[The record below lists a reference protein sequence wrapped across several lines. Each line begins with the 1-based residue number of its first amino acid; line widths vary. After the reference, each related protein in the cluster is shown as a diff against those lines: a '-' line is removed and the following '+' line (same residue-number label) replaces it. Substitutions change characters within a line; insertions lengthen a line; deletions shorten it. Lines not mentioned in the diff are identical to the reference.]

1 MSASKD
7 KKQKS
12 EEEKRRKSEA
22 ISRIVLPLAN
32 ATLASVARV
41 LVEQLF
47 KGA

>member
-1 MSASKD
+1 MARRE

-12 EEEKRRKSEA
+12 DEEKRRKSEA
-22 ISRIVLPLAN
+22 ISRVVLPLAN
-32 ATLASVARV
+32 ATLASIARA

>member
-1 MSASKD
+1 MSKQD
-7 KKQKS
+7 KRQMSDEERQK
-12 EEEKRRKSEA
+12 KSEA

-32 ATLASVARV
+32 ATLASIARA